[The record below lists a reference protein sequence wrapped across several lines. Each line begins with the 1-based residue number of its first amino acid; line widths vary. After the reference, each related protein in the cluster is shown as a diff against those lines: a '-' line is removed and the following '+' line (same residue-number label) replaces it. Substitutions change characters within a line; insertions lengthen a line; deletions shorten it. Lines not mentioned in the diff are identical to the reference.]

1 MIGLFYG
8 TRPEFIKLLP
18 LIDELEA
25 RKVKFALIQ
34 VSQHT
39 DLIRD
44 CFGDQAIKIKSHGLN
59 RLNDIYQSIM
69 DHDLSYLKYAL
80 VQGDTATAAAVAL
93 SAFHQQ
99 VPVMHLEAGMRTYN
113 KQHPY
118 PEEVNRRI
126 ISALASVHYC
136 ATQREKQFL
145 IDEGFVH
152 DDILVTGNTVIDNLV
167 GMQPRDGN
175 KVIVTLHRR
184 ENLPMMNWWFNAL
197 EDLAREYPQYEFV
210 FPMHPNPEVQKHKH
224 LLKTVKVCDPVSHD
238 EMADMI
244 ASCHCIITD
253 SGGIQEEAS
262 FFKKPCFVCRK
273 GTERPCEGSVLVDR
287 PDDLHH
293 MFTHLHDRQITHSTP
308 FGDGNAGVKIAED
321 IQKRVR

>member
-197 EDLAREYPQYEFV
+197 EDLAREYSQYEFV

-293 MFTHLHDRQITHSTP
+293 MFAHLHDRKITHSTP